1 MVEAEA
7 KATLESQVALAEFM
21 VIILAEVM
29 VTILAE
35 VMAAVLARVEVVIT
49 AEVAT
54 EAKAMAKYLINHL
67 IALLDCL
74 SLVIDLPSFLILTL
88 LAYLHL
94 LDVLCLLFLYQLFLY

>member
-1 MVEAEA
+1 
-7 KATLESQVALAEFM
+7 
-21 VIILAEVM
+21 M

-94 LDVLCLLFLYQLFLY
+94 LGVLCLLFLYQLFLY

>member
-1 MVEAEA
+1 
-7 KATLESQVALAEFM
+7 M

-35 VMAAVLARVEVVIT
+35 VMAAVLARVEVVITAEVAMATVLTRVEVVIT